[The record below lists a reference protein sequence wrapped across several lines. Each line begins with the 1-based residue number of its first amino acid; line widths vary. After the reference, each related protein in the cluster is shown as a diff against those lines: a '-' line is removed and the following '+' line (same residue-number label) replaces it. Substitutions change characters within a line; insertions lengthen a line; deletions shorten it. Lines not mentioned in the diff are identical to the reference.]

1 MVDYSYHQILHEFR
15 ADIFQRVTVILAVFC
30 IAAGFGLVYVQPLPH
45 QFILTLQL
53 SGVFIFYIRHI
64 AEKHPALARYLFV
77 MSLYALLGMG
87 MLMLPFGWLPF
98 IIAPLLFISELLV
111 SRGSIIAGVLFVGF
125 VAFLVQSGYADYPV
139 PALTLFILVVLIVF
153 HSSLRT
159 IWVLLHWYFS
169 MYGKNSML
177 LEEIRTRRAELLQTV
192 KSLEIAHET
201 QQRLQTQLI
210 YARQQAE
217 ESRRMK
223 ERFASNIS
231 HELRTPLNIIL
242 GFTEIMHLTP
252 EVYGPVN
259 FPPKL
264 QQDIYQI
271 HRNSRHLLDMMD
283 DVLDLSHIEMS
294 QFSLNFERTDLTR
307 FLQDTI
313 EMVENLFQNK
323 PVEFIVDIAQDLP
336 EVQIDRTRIR
346 QVIINLINN
355 AHRFTSAGS
364 VIFRAYA
371 DEQDVIFQV
380 EDTGIGIARD
390 QMQLIFDEFFQVD
403 YSLSRSTGGAGLGL
417 AITRRFIEAHN
428 GHLLVESEQGKGSVF
443 TFTLPLPSP
452 TRKNATLAEK
462 PKEAGEVARE
472 NLWLVVDSDPHV
484 SRLITRHIERCS
496 VIQIDN
502 DEQLPAALHR
512 YSPQGVIFNNPP
524 AAPIPENLMNLPV
537 PVVVCSLPSTT
548 QMVRQLGVDACLPK
562 PILPQQLIQHLRAYQ
577 HIENVL
583 VIDDDVGVVQLVQR
597 TLENSLPDLIVR
609 RAYDGNQACE
619 IMKMARPDLVL
630 LDLVMPNMSGFE
642 VIAAMKA
649 DSRLRDIPV
658 ILLTATKYV
667 HSDDETC
674 GEIRIYQHGGLKPSE
689 VLKLLSTISLTFNSQ
704 IDLTPI

>member
-1 MVDYSYHQILHEFR
+1 
-15 ADIFQRVTVILAVFC
+15 
-30 IAAGFGLVYVQPLPH
+30 
-45 QFILTLQL
+45 
-53 SGVFIFYIRHI
+53 
-64 AEKHPALARYLFV
+64 
-77 MSLYALLGMG
+77 
-87 MLMLPFGWLPF
+87 
-98 IIAPLLFISELLV
+98 
-111 SRGSIIAGVLFVGF
+111 
-125 VAFLVQSGYADYPV
+125 
-139 PALTLFILVVLIVF
+139 
-153 HSSLRT
+153 
-159 IWVLLHWYFS
+159 
-169 MYGKNSML
+169 
-177 LEEIRTRRAELLQTV
+177 
-192 KSLEIAHET
+192 
-201 QQRLQTQLI
+201 
-210 YARQQAE
+210 
-217 ESRRMK
+217 
-223 ERFASNIS
+223 
-231 HELRTPLNIIL
+231 
-242 GFTEIMHLTP
+242 
-252 EVYGPVN
+252 
-259 FPPKL
+259 L

-336 EVQIDRTRIR
+336 EAQIDRTRIR

-355 AHRFTSAGS
+355 AQRFTSAGS
-364 VIFRAYA
+364 VTFRAYA
-371 DEQDVIFQV
+371 DEQDVVFQV
-380 EDTGIGIARD
+380 EDTGIGIPQD

-428 GHLLVESEQGKGSVF
+428 GRLLVESEEGKGSVF
-443 TFTLPLPSP
+443 TFTLPLPSL
-452 TRKNATLAEK
+452 TRKSATLAAN
-462 PKEAGEVARE
+462 PKEAGEMSRE
-472 NLWLVVDSDPHV
+472 SLWLVVDGDPHV
-484 SRLITRHIERCS
+484 SKLITRHIEGCS
-496 VIQIDN
+496 IIQIDN
-502 DEQLPAALHR
+502 DEQLQGALHR

-537 PVVVCSLPSTT
+537 PLVVCSLPSTS
-548 QMVRQLGVDACLPK
+548 QMVRRLGVDACLPK
-562 PILPQQLIQHLRAYQ
+562 PILPQQLIQHLRAYP

-583 VIDDDVGVVQLVQR
+583 VVDDDIGVVQLVQR

-609 RAYDGNQACE
+609 RAYDGHQACE

-642 VIAAMKA
+642 VITAMKA

-674 GEIRIYQHGGLKPSE
+674 GELRIYQPGGLKPME

-704 IDLTPI
+704 MLTSLPSPGTQNGNS